1 MYNSILQIL
10 VIDDDPDIGNILRMT
25 LEYKGFSTSILKSA
39 ANCESYI
46 RTNNISL
53 VIMDLLIS
61 GSYGVDICRVLK
73 ADEGLSSIPVIMMSA
88 HPDAERLCVEA
99 GADDF
104 IAKPFDVTVVIDKVK
119 THLANINP
127 L

>member
-1 MYNSILQIL
+1 MNNSSLQIL

-46 RTNNISL
+46 RDNNISL

-73 ADEGLSSIPVIMMSA
+73 ADEALSSIPIIMMSA
-88 HPDAERLCVEA
+88 HPDVERLCVEA

-104 IAKPFDVTVVIDKVK
+104 IAKPFDVAVVIDKVK

>member
-1 MYNSILQIL
+1 MNNSSSQIL

-46 RTNNISL
+46 RDNNISL

-73 ADEGLSSIPVIMMSA
+73 ADEALSSIPVIMMSA
-88 HPDAERLCVEA
+88 HPDAKRLSLEA

-104 IAKPFDVTVVIDKVK
+104 IAKPFDMAVVIDKVK

>member
-1 MYNSILQIL
+1 MNNSSLQIL

-39 ANCESYI
+39 VNCENYI
-46 RTNNISL
+46 KSNNISL

-73 ADEGLSSIPVIMMSA
+73 ADETLSSIPVIMMSA
-88 HPDAERLCVEA
+88 HPDAERLSMEA

-104 IAKPFDVTVVIDKVK
+104 IAKPFDVAIVIDKVK
-119 THLANINP
+119 THLSNINS